1 MTTKERLCR
10 EQTTI
15 RLPSELK
22 EAIAR
27 QAAENGV
34 SWNQMVLMILHEA
47 QIRLQRI

>member
-27 QAAENGV
+27 QAGKDGM
-34 SWNQMVLMILHEA
+34 SWNRYVEIVLA
-47 QIRLQRI
+47 KGVKAYLQE

>member
-1 MTTKERLCR
+1 MITKERLCR

-27 QAAENGV
+27 QAGEDGMSINAKV
-34 SWNQMVLMILHEA
+34 ILLLRKALGIE
-47 QIRLQRI
+47 